1 MENKKIIHLYKLEI
15 PKADLERLSVDEV
28 AFIATMAFAV
38 DELSV
43 FQKLLIQTFNA
54 RPSDDDMSGMYQTQ
68 QNCLLRVLIAKSF
81 ETLKIVENFKRT
93 MVRKSKSDRLQV
105 LTQFEE
111 DLANFQHGELY
122 LLAKDIRNHS
132 VSHYIP
138 PEVSKN
144 LQDMGSYPQ
153 FSAFLHENSGNS
165 YHPFGEEAAFLARI
179 GRHFREAGRDKWSV
193 EDFRDLT
200 DWTLSV
206 SSLNT
211 KIFQRYLLWLH
222 KEFFPDWRLTPLK
235 PYLEQSQYAKAD
247 EAILPIF
254 LAADQLR

>member
-54 RPSDDDMSGMYQTQ
+54 RPSDDDMLGMDQTQ

-81 ETLKIVENFKRT
+81 ETLKIVENFKRI
-93 MVRKSKSDRLQV
+93 MVRRSKSDRLQI
-105 LTQFEE
+105 LAQFDK
-111 DLANFQHGELY
+111 DLANFQHNKLY
-122 LLAKDIRNHS
+122 QLAKNIRDYS

-138 PEVSKN
+138 SEVSKN
-144 LQDMGSYPQ
+144 LQNMESYPQ
-153 FSAFLHENSGNS
+153 FSAFLHKNSGNS
-165 YHPFGEEAAFLARI
+165 YHPLGEEAVFLARI

-193 EDFRDLT
+193 EDIRALT
-200 DWTLSV
+200 DWTIAV
-206 SSLNT
+206 SKLNT
-211 KIFQRYLLWLH
+211 KTFQRYLLWLH
-222 KEFFPDWRLTPLK
+222 KEFFPDWRLTPVK
-235 PYLEQSQYAKAD
+235 AYLEQSQYAKAD